1 MAKQTLVFESAKE
14 LSLSGGMIV
23 ITDKDSGEVVIRPI
37 EDVQMIMVD
46 NHFVR
51 ITIPLITKPV
61 KHNVGIVFCDEKHMP
76 TSMMMDLDSNTL
88 QSKRFQHQP
97 RNVLKN
103 PL

>member
-1 MAKQTLVFESAKE
+1 MAKQTLVFESVKE
-14 LSLSGGMIV
+14 LSLSGSMIV

-46 NHFVR
+46 NHSVR
-51 ITIPLITKPV
+51 NTIPLITKLV

-76 TSMMMDLDSNTL
+76 TSMMMDLGSNTL

-97 RNVLKN
+97 RNV
-103 PL
+103 